1 MVNQKYLDK
10 SAGRIGSLFDR
21 IASSYDLINTVLS
34 LGIDRLW
41 RLRAVKALNLKDG
54 DTVLDIATGTG
65 MSALEAFRQAGC
77 TVIGLDLST
86 GMLAGAKTRLK
97 KYSNS
102 GRFHPVKA
110 DALSMPFPENSF
122 EKMLICFGMRNIPD
136 TAGFLKE
143 CHKVLKPEG
152 LMSIMELSIPQNLF
166 IRSIYLV
173 YFRFILPCL
182 GGVISGDFASY
193 RYLRD
198 SVMGFP
204 TPARLAA
211 IMTGCGFDILE
222 KSPAFFGASYLYLI
236 KKSLL

>member
-1 MVNQKYLDK
+1 MDSQKPLDK
-10 SAGRIGSLFDR
+10 SAGRIGRLFDR
-21 IASSYDLINTVLS
+21 IASSYDLINTLLS

-41 RLRAVKALNLKDG
+41 RIKAVRVLNIKDG

-65 MSALEAFRQAGC
+65 MSALEAFRKADC
-77 TVIGLDLST
+77 RVIGLDLST

-97 KYSNS
+97 KYSNI
-102 GRFHPVKA
+102 GKFHPVKA
-110 DALSMPFPENSF
+110 DALFMPFPDNSI
-122 EKMLICFGMRNIPD
+122 EKMLICFGIRNIPD

-152 LMSIMELSIPQNLF
+152 LMSIMELSIPQSFF
-166 IRSIYLV
+166 IRCVYLV
-173 YFRFILPCL
+173 YFRFILPYL
-182 GGVISGDFASY
+182 GGLISGDFASY

-198 SVMGFP
+198 SVIGFP
-204 TPARLAA
+204 SPVRLAA
-211 IMTGCGFDILE
+211 IMKDCGYEVLE

>member
-1 MVNQKYLDK
+1 MGKNKNLDK
-10 SAGRIGSLFDR
+10 SAGRIGKLFDR
-21 IASSYDLINTVLS
+21 IAASYDLINTVLS

-41 RLRAVKALNLKDG
+41 RIKAVKALNIKNG

-65 MSALEAFRQAGC
+65 MSALEALKKAEC
-77 TVIGLDLST
+77 IVIGLDFSS
-86 GMLAGAKTRLK
+86 GMLVRAKVRLQAYGNK
-97 KYSNS
+97 KLFY
-102 GRFHPVKA
+102 PVKA
-110 DALSMPFPENSF
+110 NALHMPFAENSI
-122 EKMLICFGMRNIPD
+122 EKMMICFGMRNIPD

-152 LMSIMELSIPQNLF
+152 LMSIMELSIPQNFF
-166 IRSIYLV
+166 IRCVYLV
-173 YFRFILPCL
+173 YFRFILPYL
-182 GGVISGDFASY
+182 GGLISGDFASY

-204 TPARLAA
+204 SPDRLAA

>member
-1 MVNQKYLDK
+1 MGDQKYLDK
-10 SAGRIGSLFDR
+10 SAGRIGRLFDR

-41 RLRAVKALNLKDG
+41 RIKAVKALDVKDG
-54 DTVLDIATGTG
+54 DIVLDIATGTG

-77 TVIGLDLST
+77 TVVGLDLSS

-97 KYSNS
+97 KYNKNE
-102 GRFHPVKA
+102 RFLPVKA
-110 DALSMPFPENSF
+110 DALFMPFPENSF
-122 EKMLICFGMRNIPD
+122 EKMLICFGIRNIPD

-152 LMSIMELSIPQNLF
+152 LMSIMELSIPQNFF
-166 IRSIYLV
+166 IRCVYLV
-173 YFRFILPCL
+173 YFRFILPYL
-182 GGVISGDFASY
+182 GGLISGDFASY

-204 TPARLAA
+204 TPVRLAA
-211 IMTGCGFDILE
+211 IMKDCGFDVIE
-222 KSPAFFGASYLYLI
+222 KSPAFFGVSYLYLI